1 MIFTF
6 ITQMKNYLIIGYGW
20 LGKALAAEL
29 KSEGI
34 NIWASTSD
42 VHKLSEIQANGFFG
56 IPVAKTNQILSWKKL
71 PETHFDK
78 VIITLPPFEGV
89 LESLNNLLNTLSYSQ
104 LVFTSSTGVYVES
117 DSLINESSA
126 VDESHLVSQMER
138 CIRSLTKSPY
148 QILRLAGHIGPNR
161 HPLRYFLRHRRPISN
176 GQAPVNLIHQSDI
189 VSAIKVLLQDVQQ
202 DSAYNLCWPEHP
214 TKEKYYGDLALEMGE
229 EQLNFLEGNHG
240 KKIDG
245 TKITNE
251 TRFNYQHS
259 IHDINLLDL
268 RKDNI

>member
-1 MIFTF
+1 
-6 ITQMKNYLIIGYGW
+6 MKNYLIIGYGW

-34 NIWASTSD
+34 KIFASTSD
-42 VHKLSEIQANGFFG
+42 VQKLNQIQEDGFFG
-56 IPVAKTNQILSWKKL
+56 ILVAKTSQVLSWNQL

-89 LESLNNLLNTLSYSQ
+89 LESLNHLLNYLSFSQ
-104 LVFTSSTGVYVES
+104 LVFTSSTGVYLES
-117 DSLINESSA
+117 DSSINESSP
-126 VDESHLVSQMER
+126 VDESHLVFQMEN

-176 GQAPVNLIHQSDI
+176 GQAPVNLIHQSDMI
-189 VSAIKVLLQDVQQ
+189 AAIMILLQDVRQ
-202 DSAYNLCWPEHP
+202 DSVYNLCWPEHP
-214 TKEKYYGDLALEMGE
+214 TKEKYYGDLVLKMGE

-245 TKITNE
+245 SKITNE
-251 TRFNYQHS
+251 TRFNYHYS
-259 IHDINLLDL
+259 IHEINLLDL

>member
-176 GQAPVNLIHQSDI
+176 GQAPVNLIHQSDMIAAI
-189 VSAIKVLLQDVQQ
+189 VVLLQDVQQ
-202 DSAYNLCWPEHP
+202 DEVYNLCWPDHP
-214 TKEKYYGDLALEMGE
+214 TKERYYGDLVLEMGE

-245 TKITNE
+245 SKITNE
-251 TRFNYQHS
+251 TRFNYHYS
-259 IHDINLLDL
+259 IHEINRLDL

>member
-6 ITQMKNYLIIGYGW
+6 RTQMKNYLIIGYGW

-126 VDESHLVSQMER
+126 VDESHLVSQMETF
-138 CIRSLTKSPY
+138 IRSQTKSPY

-176 GQAPVNLIHQSDI
+176 GQAPVNLIHQSDMIAAI
-189 VSAIKVLLQDVQQ
+189 VVLLQDVQQ
-202 DSAYNLCWPEHP
+202 DSVYNLCWPEHP

-229 EQLNFLEGNHG
+229 KQLNFLEGNHG

>member
-1 MIFTF
+1 VIFTF

-20 LGKALAAEL
+20 LGKALATEL
-29 KSEGI
+29 KSEELKI
-34 NIWASTSD
+34 FASTSD
-42 VHKLSEIQANGFFG
+42 VQKLNEIQANGFFG
-56 IPVAKTNQILSWKKL
+56 IPVAKTNQVLSWRQL

-89 LESLNNLLNTLSYSQ
+89 LESLDNLLNSLSFSD
-104 LVFTSSTGVYVES
+104 LVFTSSTGVYLES
-117 DSLINESSA
+117 DTLMNESA
-126 VDESHLVSQMER
+126 PVNESHLVFQMET
-138 CIRSLTKSPY
+138 CIRSLTNTSY

-189 VSAIKVLLQDVQQ
+189 VSAIKVLVQDVQQ
-202 DSAYNLCWPEHP
+202 DSVYNLCWPEHP
-214 TKEKYYGDLALEMGE
+214 TKVKYYGDLALEMGE
-229 EQLNFLEGNHG
+229 EPLNFLEGNHG

-245 TKITNE
+245 SKITNE
-251 TRFNYQHS
+251 TRFNYLHS
-259 IHDINLLDL
+259 IHEINLLDF

>member
-56 IPVAKTNQILSWKKL
+56 TLVAKTNQILSWKQL

>member
-42 VHKLSEIQANGFFG
+42 VHKMSEIQANGFFG
-56 IPVAKTNQILSWKKL
+56 TPVAKTNQILSWKQF

-89 LESLNNLLNTLSYSQ
+89 LESLKNLLNSLSYSQ
-104 LVFTSSTGVYVES
+104 LVVTSSTGVYEES

-126 VDESHLVSQMER
+126 VDESHLVFQMET

-161 HPLRYFLRHRRPISN
+161 HPLRYFLRNRRPISN
-176 GQAPVNLIHQSDI
+176 GQAPVNLIHQSDMIAAI
-189 VSAIKVLLQDVQQ
+189 VILLQDVQQ
-202 DSAYNLCWPEHP
+202 DSVYNLCWPEHP

-229 EQLNFLEGNHG
+229 EQLSFLEGNHG

-245 TKITNE
+245 SKISNE

-259 IHDINLLDL
+259 IHNINLLDL